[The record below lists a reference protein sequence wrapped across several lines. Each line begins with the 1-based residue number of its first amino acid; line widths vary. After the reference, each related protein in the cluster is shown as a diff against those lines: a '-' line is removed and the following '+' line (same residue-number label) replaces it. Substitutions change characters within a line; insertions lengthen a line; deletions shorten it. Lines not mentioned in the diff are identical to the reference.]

1 MDDRPDRTSS
11 EAKSAEGRGQ
21 ILSPRELQVL
31 ELIVQ
36 GYSAR
41 QVADELSLSTRT
53 VERHIDNV
61 RDKLNARNRPHLV
74 RKAIE
79 LGEIRIRPANPK

>member
-1 MDDRPDRTSS
+1 MTERSGGTSEDEKDDRARP
-11 EAKSAEGRGQ
+11 Q
-21 ILSPRELQVL
+21 ILSARELQVI

-41 QVADELSLSTRT
+41 QVAEELSLSTRT
-53 VERHIDNV
+53 IERHIDNV
-61 RDKLNARNRPHLV
+61 RNKLNARNRPHLV

-79 LGEIRIRPANPK
+79 LGEVRIRTNPK